1 MYFHFF
7 FVKSFKLKMNQFLL
21 LILISSLFIIQAE
34 SGCSGYGP
42 DKWQVSENPNHYF
55 QRKNSYSWHEYEN
68 GKLTFSYVCQSDNF
82 KRVLLIDHI
91 RKVHIKLD
99 STRCFYKDSENKD
112 YSVIYKGT
120 WVHSQITTIT
130 TDTSSITTDLDPTTT
145 TTTSITTDTDI
156 DS

>member
-1 MYFHFF
+1 
-7 FVKSFKLKMNQFLL
+7 MNPFLL
-21 LILISSLFIIQAE
+21 LLISSLFIIQAE

-68 GKLTFSYVCQSDNF
+68 GKLTFRYVCKSDNF

-99 STRCFYKDSENKD
+99 STRCFYKDSDDKA
-112 YSVIYKGT
+112 YSVIYRGT
-120 WVHSQITTIT
+120 WVDSQITTIT
-130 TDTSSITTDLDPTTT
+130 TYMTPFPTSSITTDPDPTTST
-145 TTTSITTDTDI
+145 ISITTTDTVTDTDTYN
-156 DS
+156 